1 MYDETKQQQLFAKF
15 DGIKINDAPTNNT
28 KKLNIAGEDVKRCET
43 VFQNPV
49 DNRRGQS

>member
-15 DGIKINDAPTNNT
+15 DGIKVDDAATENET
-28 KKLNIAGEDVKRCET
+28 KSNIAGEDVKRCET